1 MAKTMTAES
10 DVTLLTD
17 EEKEELMGAL
27 EDVSTDLQKKSDEI
41 GIEEIRKKYGN
52 T

>member
-10 DVTLLTD
+10 DVTLLSD
-17 EEKEELMGAL
+17 EEKEELMSAL
-27 EDVSTDLQKKSDEI
+27 EDVSGDLQKKSDEL
-41 GIEEIRKKYGN
+41 GINELREKYGK